1 MSSFQQSEGAVG
13 PIQNDSGSINAQIQD
28 FINGAGNAA
37 YFDSFQNSGNLN
49 NLKGSTPT
57 VIVFPED
64 MHNNPT
70 KGNIIHFDIFYK
82 KPAKMEDVTQ
92 SVKEIFGVEDA
103 KNAIQGI
110 KEDVSD
116 SASGIL
122 TNGNITDAR
131 DQLLSAIGGAVD
143 ASNQR
148 PEFEADVVTEDTRLG
163 KATEQSLDK
172 VTLYMPT
179 GIQNTDSLTY
189 SEQDFALMKGI
200 LNAEI
205 GSLVPGL
212 ASKAAGFVDSLA
224 EITATDLNSEAAL
237 NAVTGAVRNPRK
249 EQLFN
254 DVGFR
259 TFEFTF
265 NLFPRSKKESHDVME
280 MIKLFRFH
288 AHPEVT
294 PNQAFYNMPSEFQIT
309 YIDLTYPSL
318 NPFQQ
323 IGSFFGA
330 EYGGVTARENQWLNK
345 IGRCVL
351 TGVNVEYTPQDRLAF
366 FADGAPAMVNLT
378 LSFAELE
385 AINRNK
391 VKIGY

>member
-1 MSSFQQSEGAVG
+1 LI
-13 PIQNDSGSINAQIQD
+13 P
-28 FINGAGNAA
+28 
-37 YFDSFQNSGNLN
+37 
-49 NLKGSTPT
+49 
-57 VIVFPED
+57 
-64 MHNNPT
+64 
-70 KGNIIHFDIFYK
+70 
-82 KPAKMEDVTQ
+82 KPYWPVR
-92 SVKEIFGVEDA
+92 ICRDA
-103 KNAIQGI
+103 KNAIQNI
-110 KEDVSD
+110 KDDVSETT
-116 SASGIL
+116 SGIL

-143 ASNQR
+143 TSNQR

-179 GIQNTDSLTY
+179 GIKNTDTLTY
-189 SEQDFALMKGI
+189 SEQDFGLMKGL

-205 GSLVPGL
+205 GSLIPGL

-224 EITATDLNSEAAL
+224 EISATDLNSEAAL

-259 TFEFTF
+259 TFDFTF

-330 EYGGVTARENQWLNK
+330 EYSGVTARENQWLNK

-351 TGVNVEYTPQDRLAF
+351 TNVGVEYTPQDRLAF
-366 FADGAPAMVNLT
+366 FADGAPAMVTLT
-378 LSFAELE
+378 LTFAELE